1 MTRPVTLQ
9 LPLAFVLLAA
19 GGAVYLLLRPQKLLL
34 FRVADGLGLTSQ
46 VNRWRSSVSG
56 VSVPDWTV
64 YCLPD
69 ALWTTAYLLVIDCAL
84 RDATRQQRLQAAAV
98 IPALGLASELLQGAG
113 LLPGTFDALD
123 LVAYALPYLIYN
135 IILRTKNDNDL

>member
-1 MTRPVTLQ
+1 MTRRATLQ
-9 LPLAFVLLAA
+9 LPLAFALLAA

-34 FRVADGLGLTSQ
+34 FRVADGLGLTPQ
-46 VNRWRSSVSG
+46 VNHWRLSVSG
-56 VSVPDWTV
+56 VSAPEWTV

-84 RDATRQQRLQAAAV
+84 RDATRQQRLHAAAV
-98 IPALGLASELLQGAG
+98 IPALGLVSEVLQRAD

-123 LVAYALPYLIYN
+123 LLAYALPYLIYY
-135 IILRTKNDNDL
+135 IVLRTKNNNDL